1 MGHGQDNTGRPL
13 MRVFPVRQIFKLK
26 SWLGAAYGQH
36 IYRYGNLHEFDYR
49 LMVRMVTGTLILMLA
64 AVGALMARDTYLV
77 REQKMAV
84 ANAQQLLARGNFA
97 GAMASASKA
106 LSMNATDL
114 AASRVMADATAM
126 GHLRTELLWAQR
138 LADLQPTVEN
148 KLRLA
153 ETGLRCQTA
162 PYPVSTGVLTDL
174 AGKCANNPF
183 FNFLAGNLTEKMQQL
198 NLAEAY
204 FNAAVHLDP
213 TNLTYS
219 LYQAR
224 VQLRDA
230 DPVVKQQ
237 ARQQLE
243 KLGLDGS
250 LGAEAYRA
258 LVTERLAAV
267 DDAGANHYSGLLVA
281 TPQAT
286 MADRL
291 KDLEIV
297 HRLNPQ
303 AFTVRLQETMDIAA
317 HNAAAVA
324 ELSDWMQKAG
334 LAQQNLDWLVKLPI
348 GIRAEQSYNVAMA
361 QAYLQTGNWKAML
374 NLINSSNWQDMEY
387 LRLALASH
395 AWAEMEVPTVA
406 QSDWGDA
413 EELAGDHYE
422 AMTNLLGLAQAWQ
435 LTDAQTKLSQRLLQL
450 APQ

>member
-1 MGHGQDNTGRPL
+1 MAYNQGNFGRSL
-13 MRVFPVRQIFKLK
+13 MRHFPVRQIVNLK
-26 SWLGAAYGQH
+26 SWLGAAYRH
-36 IYRYGNLHEFDYR
+36 HTNRYGDWSELDYR
-49 LMVRMVTGTLILMLA
+49 LMVRMVTGTLILILA
-64 AVGALMARDTYLV
+64 AVGALIARDSYLL

-84 ANAQQLLARGNFA
+84 ANAQKLLALGDYS
-97 GAMASASKA
+97 GAMVSASHA
-106 LSMNATDL
+106 LNMNGTDL
-114 AASRVMADATAM
+114 AASRAMADATAM

-174 AGKCANNPF
+174 AGKCASNPV
-183 FNFLAGNLTEKMQQL
+183 FNFLAGKLTANMHQL

-204 FNAAVHLDP
+204 FNAAVQLDP

-224 VQLRDA
+224 VQLGDA
-230 DPVVKQQ
+230 DPAVKQQ
-237 ARQQLE
+237 ARKQLE
-243 KLGLDGS
+243 TLGMDGT

-334 LAQQNLDWLVKLPI
+334 LAQPNVEWLLKLPI
-348 GIRAEQSYNVAMA
+348 GIRSAPSYNLALA
-361 QAYLQTGNWKAML
+361 RGYLQTGNWKAML
-374 NLINSSNWQDMEY
+374 DLINSSNWQDKEY

-395 AWAEMEVPTVA
+395 AWAELEVPTVA

-413 EELAGDHYE
+413 EQLAGNHYE
-422 AMTNLLGLAQAWQ
+422 AMTNLLGLAKAWQ
-435 LTDAQTKLSQRLLQL
+435 LTDAQTHLSQRLLQL
-450 APQ
+450 APE